1 MIEQKELPYTYV
13 FIRKDLSY
21 AQQIV
26 QASHATLEAGFKFD
40 QPAEISRI
48 VLFPLNNEKQLFDRA
63 RHLRENGI
71 EHVLFYEPD
80 IEQYT
85 AISTA
90 PIFVLHC
97 IRKCKVMSEFHRP
110 MPMWNLNG
118 VWEKNQHCSI
128 TVLIG

>member
-48 VLFPLNNEKQLFDRA
+48 VLFPLNNEKDLFNKA
-63 RHLRENGI
+63 KHLRENGI
-71 EHVLFYEPD
+71 EHVMFYEPD

-85 AISTA
+85 AISTKA
-90 PIFVLHC
+90 IFGEERESLADFSTYRAKADKKWPKRFVKLL
-97 IRKCKVMSEFHRP
+97 EFF
-110 MPMWNLNG
+110 G
-118 VWEKNQHCSI
+118 K
-128 TVLIG
+128 

>member
-13 FIRKDLSY
+13 FIRSDLSY

-71 EHVLFYEPD
+71 EHVMFYEPD

-90 PIFVLHC
+90 PIFGADREAL
-97 IRKCKVMSEFHRP
+97 MEFSTYRAEADKKWP
-110 MPMWNLNG
+110 KRMMKFLRLFQ
-118 VWEKNQHCSI
+118 KR
-128 TVLIG
+128 